1 MEGLRQFLKS
11 WMGKVLLI
19 LCLAPLVVLGL
30 ESYFSTQVN
39 PNEIV
44 KVDDTS
50 IDTSTYQNI
59 FNDRRQILVQQ
70 VGDASAINENVLKKQ
85 VLQSLIDRALIEN
98 QINKLGMT
106 ISDEVITEMLKKEP
120 AFLDSNGKFSNDL
133 FANFLQSRR
142 MTKEQLF
149 QSLRT
154 QMTLAELNSNIVKT
168 AVYPMTAINNI
179 IDLQS
184 ETRPLWIARLKWQ
197 PFASQVT
204 ISEKEIQ
211 DYYNQHQKELKSQEM
226 VDINYIEVNKNQI
239 NVPAPTAEEIQQQ
252 YQAYLTS
259 QKNQQQHEV
268 AMILMSD
275 EKAQT
280 TLENLK
286 NQLDTKKADFAT
298 LAKQYSEDE
307 GSKNSGGNIGSLT
320 PEMFPNDYENVITA
334 VKALKEGEVS
344 APIKTQY
351 GYHLFKLMKISGDT
365 PASLDSMKDSLTE
378 KALAHKKEVA
388 YQDLVKKIND
398 LAVDGSTIADI
409 ASQENLLA
417 KTLKNYPKTDNNTTL
432 NQPAVINAAFDE
444 FALQDNSV
452 SVGIELADKTVW
464 VQANNFRP
472 VKNLSLSEATEQI
485 RQTLTEEKAKDLALA
500 QAKTIANQVQQKNSV
515 NVSADFV
522 ELGKVGRQ
530 MPILSP
536 EERSIAFSQPATAD
550 KLAVMTQKTSEGASV
565 IVGGVIEKTSIAQLT
580 DEQKKQTAR
589 MIRENIGQSHF
600 EDYLAYLRSQA
611 KIKVNDKALNAG

>member
-409 ASQENLLA
+409 ASQENLSA

-536 EERSIAFSQPATAD
+536 EERSVAFSQPATAD

>member
-70 VGDASAINENVLKKQ
+70 VSDASAINENVLKKQ

-409 ASQENLLA
+409 ASQENLSA
-417 KTLKNYPKTDNNTTL
+417 KTLKNYPKTNNNTTL
-432 NQPAVINAAFDE
+432 NQPTVINAAFDE

-536 EERSIAFSQPATAD
+536 EERSVAFSQPATAD

>member
-70 VGDASAINENVLKKQ
+70 VSDASAINENVLKKQ

-409 ASQENLLA
+409 ASQENLSA
-417 KTLKNYPKTDNNTTL
+417 KTLKNYPKTNNNTTL

-536 EERSIAFSQPATAD
+536 EERSVAFSQPATAD

>member
-409 ASQENLLA
+409 ASQENLSA
-417 KTLKNYPKTDNNTTL
+417 KTLKNYPKTNNNTTL
-432 NQPAVINAAFDE
+432 NQPTVINAAFDE

-536 EERSIAFSQPATAD
+536 EERSVAFSQPATAD

-565 IVGGVIEKTSIAQLT
+565 IVGGVIERTSIAQLT

>member
-409 ASQENLLA
+409 ASQENLSA

-536 EERSIAFSQPATAD
+536 EERSVAFSQPATAD

-565 IVGGVIEKTSIAQLT
+565 IVGGVIERTSIAQLT

-600 EDYLAYLRSQA
+600 EDYLAYLRSHA

>member
-307 GSKNSGGNIGSLT
+307 GSKNSGGNIGTLT

-409 ASQENLLA
+409 ASQENLSA

-536 EERSIAFSQPATAD
+536 EERSVAFSQPATAD

>member
-44 KVDDTS
+44 KVNDTS

-409 ASQENLLA
+409 ASQENLSA

>member
-44 KVDDTS
+44 KVNDTS

-409 ASQENLLA
+409 ASQENLSA

-500 QAKTIANQVQQKNSV
+500 QAKTIANQVQQKNLV

-536 EERSIAFSQPATAD
+536 EERSVAFSQPATAD

>member
-409 ASQENLLA
+409 ASQENLSA

-536 EERSIAFSQPATAD
+536 EERSIAFSQPATVD

-600 EDYLAYLRSQA
+600 EDYLAYLRSHA

>member
-409 ASQENLLA
+409 ASQENLSA

-536 EERSIAFSQPATAD
+536 EERSVAFSQPATAD

-600 EDYLAYLRSQA
+600 EDYLAYLRSHA

>member
-409 ASQENLLA
+409 ASQENLSA
-417 KTLKNYPKTDNNTTL
+417 KTLKNYPKTNNNTTL
-432 NQPAVINAAFDE
+432 NQPTVINAAFDE

-536 EERSIAFSQPATAD
+536 EERSVAFSQPATAD

-600 EDYLAYLRSQA
+600 EDYLAYLRSHA

>member
-409 ASQENLLA
+409 ASQENLSA

>member
-409 ASQENLLA
+409 ASQENLSA
-417 KTLKNYPKTDNNTTL
+417 KTLKNYPKTNNNTTL

-536 EERSIAFSQPATAD
+536 EERSVAFSQPATAD

>member
-409 ASQENLLA
+409 ASQENLSA
-417 KTLKNYPKTDNNTTL
+417 KTLKNYPKTNNNTTL

-536 EERSIAFSQPATAD
+536 EERSIAFSQPATVD

-600 EDYLAYLRSQA
+600 EDYLAYLRSHA

>member
-70 VGDASAINENVLKKQ
+70 VSDASAINENVLKKQ

-409 ASQENLLA
+409 ASQENLSA

-536 EERSIAFSQPATAD
+536 EERSVAFSQPATAD

>member
-409 ASQENLLA
+409 ASQENLSA
-417 KTLKNYPKTDNNTTL
+417 KTLKNYPKTNNNTTL

-500 QAKTIANQVQQKNSV
+500 QAKTIVNQVQQKNSV

-536 EERSIAFSQPATAD
+536 EERSVAFSQPATAD

>member
-365 PASLDSMKDSLTE
+365 PASLDSMKDSLIE

-409 ASQENLLA
+409 ASQENLSA

-536 EERSIAFSQPATAD
+536 EERSVAFSQPATAD

>member
-409 ASQENLLA
+409 ASQENLSA

-536 EERSIAFSQPATAD
+536 EERSVAFSQPATAD
-550 KLAVMTQKTSEGASV
+550 KLSVMTQKTSEGASV

>member
-409 ASQENLLA
+409 ASQENLSA
-417 KTLKNYPKTDNNTTL
+417 KTLKNYPKTNNNTTL

-536 EERSIAFSQPATAD
+536 EERSVAFSQPATAD
-550 KLAVMTQKTSEGASV
+550 KLSVMTQKTSEGASV